1 MPETTER
8 VYYRIRFPAKA
19 GTYGEFY
26 SSNNGTDRW
35 AEISKVKS
43 LLGRG
48 QPTGYKGRWL
58 VPFAD
63 YEVIK
68 TTETI
73 RAVDEVVTVTLPRSK
88 AAPEQE
94 IAEP

>member
-1 MPETTER
+1 MSEMVER

-19 GTYGEFY
+19 GTYAEFY
-26 SSNNGTDRW
+26 SSNNGTSQW
-35 AEISKVKS
+35 ADIAKVKA

-48 QPTGYKGRWL
+48 QPKGYKGRFL
-58 VPFAD
+58 EPFTD

-73 RAVDEVVTVTLPRSK
+73 AARHEVVPVTFSPSSTRGK
-88 AAPEQE
+88 
-94 IAEP
+94 

>member
-1 MPETTER
+1 MSEKTER

-35 AEISKVKS
+35 ADIAKVKA
-43 LLGRG
+43 LLRRG
-48 QPTGYKGRWL
+48 QPKGYKGRIL
-58 VPFAD
+58 EPFAD
-63 YEVIK
+63 FEVIK

-73 RAVDEVVTVTLPRSK
+73 EARQEVVSVPL
-88 AAPEQE
+88 
-94 IAEP
+94 